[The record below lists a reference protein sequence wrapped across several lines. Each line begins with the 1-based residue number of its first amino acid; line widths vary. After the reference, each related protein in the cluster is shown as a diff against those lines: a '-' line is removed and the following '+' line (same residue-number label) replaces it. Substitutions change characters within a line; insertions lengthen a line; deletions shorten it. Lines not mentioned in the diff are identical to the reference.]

1 MKAYD
6 ATLLLLRNALSGTIR
21 MAIVVIPLL
30 RPNAPKRN
38 ALLGMT
44 YLLLAAL
51 LLGSVFL

>member
-6 ATLLLLRNALSGTIR
+6 STLLLLRNALSRAIR
-21 MAIVVIPLL
+21 IAILAIPLL

-44 YLLLAAL
+44 YLLLAVL
-51 LLGSVFL
+51 LFGSVLL